1 MTFAEHERRW
11 IPACAGMTVFLYLDN
26 KIIMT
31 TQFDNVSVIKKANLY
46 FDGKCVS
53 HNIVFADGTKKSV
66 GVIFPSTLVFNTGA
80 PEIMELNAGK
90 CRIRLKGET
99 EWKTYEGGQSFNVP
113 GNSSF
118 DIETIEVLDY
128 VCHFG

>member
-1 MTFAEHERRW
+1 
-11 IPACAGMTVFLYLDN
+11 
-26 KIIMT
+26 MT
-31 TQFDNVSVIKKANLY
+31 TQFDNVSVAKKANIY

-53 HNIVFADGTKKSV
+53 HTVLFADGTKKTI
-66 GVIFPSTLVFNTGA
+66 GVIFPSSLTFNTGA

-99 EWKTYEGGQSFNVP
+99 EWKTYEGGQRFNVP

-118 DIETIEVLDY
+118 DIETVETLDY
-128 VCHFG
+128 VCHFGDA